1 MAVDHLHRQKSTTH
15 PTSYCKCVFDYV
27 RPRPHLIRLLFYPC
41 QKSSKSL
48 SCWLI
53 FLLHKI
59 YSYSVLS
66 IYFLASCHVAHQTSH
81 LQLQPSCNS
90 RRFDPSSLFRPLVFD
105 DLGSSI
111 HACKMH
117 KISNITGQ
125 ARHGWERMAPA
136 GFGGMSRVQQ
146 DVSTPQPLRRP
157 QPSPGTAPQASSEST
172 PVHLSFNIPFSYNLP
187 GPEREEVL
195 HSSPGALQRWTFPP
209 NTDDGSPIHKLPVHI
224 QNEERL
230 RTLCQY
236 LSDQTGG
243 RIRATVTSSEP
254 KTGPALHRKSQS
266 LVTNVCVSGDG
277 DLAPKIR
284 ARILNE
290 TPIMMV

>member
-1 MAVDHLHRQKSTTH
+1 
-15 PTSYCKCVFDYV
+15 
-27 RPRPHLIRLLFYPC
+27 
-41 QKSSKSL
+41 
-48 SCWLI
+48 
-53 FLLHKI
+53 
-59 YSYSVLS
+59 
-66 IYFLASCHVAHQTSH
+66 
-81 LQLQPSCNS
+81 
-90 RRFDPSSLFRPLVFD
+90 
-105 DLGSSI
+105 
-111 HACKMH
+111 MH

-136 GFGGMSRVQQ
+136 GFGGMSRVHQ
-146 DVSTPQPLRRP
+146 DMPPNPQPLRRP
-157 QPSPGTAPQASSEST
+157 PPPQGTTSQPAPDNT
-172 PVHLSFNIPFSYNLP
+172 PVYLSFNIPFSYSLP

-195 HSSPGALQRWTFPP
+195 HSSPGAFLRWTFPVD
-209 NTDDGSPIHKLPVHI
+209 TEDGTPTHKLPVHV

-254 KTGPALHRKSQS
+254 KTGPTLHRKSQS

-277 DLAPKIR
+277 DLVYKIR

-290 TPIMMV
+290 TPIMMVPRSYSLPDCADTLVEICRGRR

>member
-1 MAVDHLHRQKSTTH
+1 MISCIVCASSSRATF
-15 PTSYCKCVFDYV
+15 C
-27 RPRPHLIRLLFYPC
+27 YP
-41 QKSSKSL
+41 KL
-48 SCWLI
+48 P
-53 FLLHKI
+53 FLLVLLPSSPHI
-59 YSYSVLS
+59 WIGSDPVHLGTFCHPYSALS
-66 IYFLASCHVAHQTSH
+66 PLSR
-81 LQLQPSCNS
+81 CNS
-90 RRFDPSSLFRPLVFD
+90 RRHQFLPSSVPHVFD

-111 HACKMH
+111 RASKMH

-136 GFGGMSRVQQ
+136 GFGGMSRIHQ
-146 DVSTPQPLRRP
+146 DMPNPQPLRRP
-157 QPSPGTAPQASSEST
+157 PPSQVVTSQPSSEPT
-172 PVHLSFNIPFSYNLP
+172 PVHLSFNIPFSYSLP
-187 GPEREEVL
+187 GPERDEVI
-195 HSSPGALQRWTFPP
+195 HSSPGALNRWTCPAD
-209 NTDDGSPIHKLPVHI
+209 TAEGTATHKLPVHV

-254 KTGPALHRKSQS
+254 KTGPVLHRKSHS

-277 DLAPKIR
+277 DLVYKIR

-290 TPIMMV
+290 TPIMMVRLLM